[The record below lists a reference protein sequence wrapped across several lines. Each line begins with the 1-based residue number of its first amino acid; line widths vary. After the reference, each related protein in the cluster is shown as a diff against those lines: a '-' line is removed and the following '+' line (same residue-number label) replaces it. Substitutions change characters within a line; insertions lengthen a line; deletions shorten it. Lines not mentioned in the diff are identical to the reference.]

1 MIQGSTGMKSLRVPL
16 TVMVQQLSDTQREGN
31 MLDAI
36 ISKAF
41 LLSMIPIEE
50 DETTPQ
56 LISNS

>member
-1 MIQGSTGMKSLRVPL
+1 MKSLRVPL
-16 TVMVQQLSDTQREGN
+16 TVMVQQLSDTHREGN
-31 MLDAI
+31 MIDTI

>member
-50 DETTPQ
+50 DKTSPQ